1 MRLQDIMSRDI
12 KTVGSGASAI
22 EARNAMRISRV
33 RHLLVIGGRD
43 VVEPPPCASR
53 LTITS

>member
-1 MRLQDIMSRDI
+1 MSRDI